1 MGWKDIEGYEGIY
14 QAHPDGSLR
23 SLDRKRKTI
32 GANGVGHRYELE
44 NFYKGR
50 VLTGGKDKNG
60 YIIGV
65 FHDKDGVRKTHK
77 FHRLIAKTF
86 IPNPEN
92 KPQVNHINGIKSD
105 NRVENLE
112 WCTNSENRKHAFQ
125 KGLSTVDHI
134 TLPVARLDA
143 KTGEV
148 LEYFDSA
155 TEAARHGYNRT
166 AIGGC
171 CRKDY
176 GKRTHKGFR
185 WEFVHNLESPTT
197 IESTSKDGSE

>member
-1 MGWKDIEGYEGIY
+1 MEWKDIEGYEGIY

-23 SLDRKRKTI
+23 SLDRYRKTT
-32 GANGVGHRYELE
+32 GANGLGKYEVE
-44 NFYKGR
+44 NFYKG
-50 VLTGGKDKNG
+50 VILTGGKDKDG
-60 YIIGV
+60 YTIGV
-65 FHDKDGVRKTHK
+65 FHDKDGVRKTQK

-112 WCTNSENRKHAFQ
+112 WVTGSENRKHAFEI
-125 KGLSTVDHI
+125 GTASMDHI

-143 KTGEV
+143 ETGEV
-148 LEYFDSA
+148 LEYFESA
-155 TEAARHGYNRT
+155 TDAGRKGYHR
-166 AIGGC
+166 ASVGGC

-176 GKRTHKGFR
+176 GKKTHRGFR
-185 WEFVHNLESPTT
+185 WEFVHNLESSTT
-197 IESTSKDGSE
+197 IESTSKDGSD